1 MIGVLLAAG
10 FSRRFGQANKLLH
23 VLPDGL
29 SIGYAS
35 AKNLIDALPVSV
47 AVIQP
52 DNHELAGQ
60 LESVGLKVVACKIEQ
75 GMAYSLAT
83 ATQYAGMFA
92 ESSEGF
98 VIALA
103 DMPFIRPATIEMVA
117 NRLSQGNPIVLPT
130 YLGARGHP
138 VGFAAKFRGELEKLQ
153 GDEGARSIIKSHQDA
168 VHVFECED
176 YGILMDID
184 TQADLRVVDSV
195 LQCNGY
201 Q

>member
-1 MIGVLLAAG
+1 MIGILLAAG

-23 VLPDGL
+23 ILPNGL

-60 LESVGLKVVACKIEQ
+60 LESVGLKVVTCKIEQ
-75 GMAYSLAT
+75 GMAYSLAV
-83 ATQYAGMFA
+83 ATQYAGTFA
-92 ESSEGF
+92 ESSDGF

-117 NRLSQGNPIVLPT
+117 NRLSQGSQIVLPT
-130 YLGARGHP
+130 YLGFWGHP
-138 VGFAAKFRGELEKLQ
+138 VGFAAKFQGELEQLQ
-153 GDEGARSIIKSHQDA
+153 GDEGARSIIKSHREVVYA
-168 VHVFECED
+168 CECKD
-176 YGILMDID
+176 SGILMDID
-184 TQADLRVVDSV
+184 TPDDLTGGGFNFAMHR
-195 LQCNGY
+195 L
-201 Q
+201 